1 MCVDYKCRELSNVNI
16 HESVHLYTSTPIQ
29 NESHLYLG
37 KGSLTVEYPAEMH
50 EDVIGSDLR
59 LSRFAASHAAA
70 AAATAS
76 AATATASTASAATA
90 TAACLAPR
98 RSRGLPATA
107 ALRRALVAAEAVAA
121 LHSVAVCQRKV
132 VLGA

>member
-1 MCVDYKCRELSNVNI
+1 MYTRV
-16 HESVHLYTSTPIQ
+16 VHLYRM
-29 NESHLYLG
+29 NRVYLG
-37 KGSLTVEYPAEMH
+37 KRPLTVEYPAEVH
-50 EDVIGSDLR
+50 ENVIGSDLR
-59 LSRFAASHAAA
+59 LSRFTASDAAA
-70 AAATAS
+70 AATTAS

-107 ALRRALVAAEAVAA
+107 AFRRALAAAEAVAA
-121 LHSVAVCQRKV
+121 LHGVAVCQRKV